1 MIGQICMQNLK
12 LHWRFTPKFG
22 TLSRCAQYAGTQ
34 FSRPNLLGLD
44 LSGPNLL
51 QQHFPGAQ
59 FAGAQFAG
67 AQIAT
72 LLKSAQFAAKSARGP
87 ICLEPLETEGS
98 LLNCDEVTRGL
109 VAAGT

>member
-12 LHWRFTPKFG
+12 LHWSFTPKFG
-22 TLSRCAQYAGTQ
+22 TLSRCAQSAGAQ

-51 QQHFPGAQ
+51 HQHFPGAQ
-59 FAGAQFAG
+59 LSEAQFAG

-72 LLKSAQFAAKSARGP
+72 PLKSGVPNLLPNLRGTQFA
-87 ICLEPLETEGS
+87 
-98 LLNCDEVTRGL
+98 
-109 VAAGT
+109 